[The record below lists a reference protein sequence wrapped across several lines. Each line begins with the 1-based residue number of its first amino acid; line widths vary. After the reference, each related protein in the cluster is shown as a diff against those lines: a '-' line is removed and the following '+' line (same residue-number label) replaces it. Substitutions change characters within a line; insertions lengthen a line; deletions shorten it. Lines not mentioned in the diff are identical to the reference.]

1 MTELYHRYQLN
12 DVLFLIDDA
21 NYLGPVLAK
30 DGYRFQTLAHGDR
43 NAVEHVFWKIERRT
57 SSFANSFSYVE
68 PETVQNWFEAFAV
81 RHNSRQA

>member
-43 NAVEHVFWKIERRT
+43 NAVERVFWKIERRT